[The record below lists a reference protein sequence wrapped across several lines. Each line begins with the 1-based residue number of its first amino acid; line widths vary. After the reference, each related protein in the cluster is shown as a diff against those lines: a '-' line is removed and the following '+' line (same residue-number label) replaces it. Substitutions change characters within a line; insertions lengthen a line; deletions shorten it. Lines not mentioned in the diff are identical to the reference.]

1 MHSGFRTCV
10 LGFLVALCPLTGFAD
25 LVVLQYH
32 HIADDTPYSTSTK
45 VSLFKAQLD
54 LIARLGLKVVPLRKA
69 TLEALAGKTSSDNQ
83 VAITFDDSLRSI
95 YTTALPIL
103 EKRHY
108 PFTVFINTDAIDKHY
123 QGYMD
128 WSQVK
133 ALARSP
139 LVSIGNHSADHGHLI
154 RAPGESLQDWQQRV
168 IGSISKGER
177 RIAAETG
184 RTPRLFAYPY
194 GEYSPTLQSII
205 ARRHWLAYGQQSGVI
220 GPDSSPTAL
229 PRFPAANAF
238 GKIAELKTKLL
249 ARNFPIPAT
258 ARPSPLIN
266 RNPPVLS
273 FPLPSGWK
281 LGQLHCYASD
291 QGAIP
296 VRAEAGNRI
305 STRAPRPFGT
315 RRFRY
320 DCTYPAGKQQRYY
333 WFSQPWIN
341 PSSAPD

>member
-1 MHSGFRTCV
+1 MRSGFSAYI
-10 LGFLVALCPLTGFAD
+10 LGFLMAICPLTGVAD

-32 HIADDTPYSTSTK
+32 HIADDTPHSTSTK
-45 VSLFKAQLD
+45 ISLFKEQMN

-69 TLEALAGKTSSDNQ
+69 TLNALAGEGSGRNQ

-103 EKRHY
+103 EKHQY

-128 WSQVK
+128 WPQVK

-154 RAPGESLQDWQQRV
+154 RAPGESLKDWKQRV
-168 IGSISKGER
+168 LGSITKGEH

-184 RTPRLFAYPY
+184 RRPQLFAYPY
-194 GEYSPTLQSII
+194 GEYSPALQSII
-205 ARRHWLAYGQQSGVI
+205 ARQHWLAYGQQSGVI

-238 GKIAELKTKLL
+238 GKIKQLKTKLL
-249 ARNFPIPAT
+249 ARNFPVPPT
-258 ARPSPLIN
+258 ARPNPIISQ
-266 RNPPVLS
+266 NPPTLS
-273 FPLPSGWK
+273 FPLPLGWK
-281 LGQLHCYASD
+281 LDRLHCYASD

-296 VRAEAGNRI
+296 VRSEADDQV
-305 STRAPRPFGT
+305 STRAPRPFNS

-320 DCTYPAGKQQRYY
+320 DCTYPAGAQHYY
-333 WFSQPWIN
+333 WLSQPWIN
-341 PSSAPD
+341 PSVAPD